1 MMRRTPAAA
10 CLVLCLLNA
19 SAPQRFA
26 RAEPRR
32 RAAAVGEDLAQYVNP
47 FVGTEGDGNT
57 FPGATVPFGMVQ
69 WSPDTKKDGFYRYKE
84 TTTRGFSLTHLSGA
98 GCPAYGDFPFLPV
111 VGPLKDARSFRTDS
125 YAASFSHDRE
135 RASPGSYTVELD
147 NGVRAELTATART
160 GAGVFAY
167 PKGAEAGLLIV
178 AGGSAT
184 GNSASSVRVVGD
196 REVEGSATSGAFC
209 DSKSTYT
216 VYFAAAFERPFKS
229 SATWREVVLSRDA
242 RAADGQHTGAHLTFD
257 TSQNQ
262 AVRVKVGLSFV
273 SAEGARKNLLAE
285 NPDWDFEGVRRK
297 ARAVWNDWLG
307 RVRVEGGTHEQK
319 RVFYTAL
326 YHSLIAPNVFSDAD
340 GRYVG
345 FDRKVHEARGYT
357 HYANFSDW
365 DTYRTVVQLHALLAP
380 RETSDMMRSLV
391 AAADESG
398 YLPKWPLA
406 NDVTA
411 VMGGDNPVPLVAT
424 AYAFGARGF
433 DARSAYR
440 YMLKAATRPGQGIHG
455 YEERPRLAEYLER
468 GYIPLKTF
476 NWDDGVTGSASAT
489 LEYATDDFCVARMA
503 EALGDRDNARLF
515 MRRAQN
521 WQNLFDAEIGF
532 ARPRRVSG
540 VFLEGFDV
548 DKVLPHSEASWDR
561 ASQAGFEEGN
571 SWQYTWMVPHNF
583 EGLFA
588 AVGGKEE
595 AVRRLD
601 RFFGR
606 MTGWGHPHFNIA
618 NEPSFVTPYAYTFA
632 GCPDRTQATVRRTLS
647 EIFNS
652 TPSGLPGNDDLGATS
667 AWYVWGALG
676 LYPAVPAV
684 GGFVV
689 SSPLFPAATLRLG
702 DGRRVRLTTARV
714 AAGGVYVRSLM
725 LDGAPYRSA
734 WLPLSALKQNAT
746 TTLAFT
752 LSDRPDTGWATS
764 PEDAPPSFTEGQ
776 APAIAYVRGEDSV
789 SVQPGG
795 GAAFALGVRRV
806 VPGPLKI
813 GWRAEPTGG
822 LRPRPAEGVVEVGPD
837 GTPDIRMRVDAES
850 QMRPGVYVL
859 PIRLTAGGAD
869 LPPTVLEVKVGAA
882 SAGRLRRSSR
892 RRTYSTARGSARPSA
907 AGSRRASRG

>member
-1 MMRRTPAAA
+1 MRSRTPAVV

-19 SAPQRFA
+19 ASPQHLA
-26 RAEPRR
+26 RVGSPQGTDGDEPPT
-32 RAAAVGEDLAQYVNP
+32 QYVNS
-47 FVGTEGDGNT
+47 FVGTEGEGNT
-57 FPGATVPFGMVQ
+57 FPGAAVPFGMVQ
-69 WSPDTKKDGFYRYKE
+69 WSPDTKKDGFYRYAE
-84 TTTRGFSLTHLSGA
+84 RTTRGFSLTHMSGA
-98 GCPAYGDFPFLPV
+98 GCAAYADFPFLPV

-125 YAASFSHDRE
+125 YAAGFSHDKE
-135 RASPGSYTVELD
+135 SASPGFYSVELD
-147 NGVRAELTATART
+147 SGVRVGLTATTRT
-160 GAGVFAY
+160 GAAVFNY
-167 PKGAEAGLLIV
+167 PKGASAGLLID

-209 DSKSTYT
+209 DSKTTYT
-216 VYFAAAFERPFKS
+216 VYFAAAFDQPVTS
-229 SATWREVVLSRDA
+229 TSTWREVSLTRGGREAV
-242 RAADGQHTGAHLTFD
+242 GQHTGAYLTFD
-257 TSQNQ
+257 TSRTQ

-273 SAEGARKNLLAE
+273 SAEGARRNLQAE
-285 NPDWDFEGVRRK
+285 NPGWEFDEVKQK
-297 ARAVWNDWLG
+297 ARATWNEWLG
-307 RVRVEGGTHEQK
+307 RVRVEGGTLEQR

-326 YHSLIAPNVFSDAD
+326 YHSLLAPNVFSDAD
-340 GRYVG
+340 GQYTG
-345 FDRKVHEARGYT
+345 FDRKVHEARGHT

-411 VMGGDNPVPLVAT
+411 VMGGDNPVPLIST
-424 AYAFGARGF
+424 AYAFGARSF
-433 DARSAYR
+433 DARAAYR
-440 YMLKAATRPGQGIHG
+440 YMLKAATRPGQGVHG

-468 GYIPLKTF
+468 GYVPLKTF
-476 NWDDGVTGSASAT
+476 NWDNGVTGSASAT

-503 EALGDRDNARLF
+503 EEFVDRDNARLF

-588 AVGGKEE
+588 AVGGREE

-601 RFFGR
+601 RFFER
-606 MTGWGHPHFNIA
+606 LTGWGHPHFNIA
-618 NEPSFVTPYAYTFA
+618 NEPSFVAPYAYTFA
-632 GCPDRTQATVRRTLS
+632 GRPDRTQATVRRTLD
-647 EIFNS
+647 EIFS
-652 TPSGLPGNDDLGATS
+652 SKPSGLPGNDDLGATS

-684 GGFVV
+684 GGFVL
-689 SSPLFPAATLRLG
+689 SSPLFPSATLQLG
-702 DGRRVRLTTARV
+702 DGRRVRLTARGE
-714 AAGGVYVRSLM
+714 AGGVYVRGLT
-725 LDGAPYRSA
+725 LDGAPYRGA
-734 WLPLSALKQNAT
+734 WLPLSALKPNAT
-746 TTLAFT
+746 TTLDFT
-752 LSDRPDTGWATS
+752 LSARPDTGWAAR

-776 APAIAYVRGEDSV
+776 APAVAFVRGEDA
-789 SVQPGG
+789 VQLRPGSE
-795 GAAFALGVRRV
+795 AAFALGVRRIATGLPNV
-806 VPGPLKI
+806 K
-813 GWRAEPTGG
+813 WRAEPPPG
-822 LRPRPAEGVVEVGPD
+822 LRVRPAEGFVEIGAEGAPD
-837 GTPDIRMRVDAES
+837 VRMRVDAGP
-850 QMRPGVYVL
+850 QVQPGVYAI
-859 PIRLTAGGAD
+859 PFRLTAAGVE
-869 LPPTVLEVKVGAA
+869 LPPTVLEVKVEVAA
-882 SAGRLRRSSR
+882 AALRRSSR
-892 RRTYSTARGSARPSA
+892 RRTYSIGRGSARPSA
-907 AGSRRASRG
+907 AASRRASRG

>member
-1 MMRRTPAAA
+1 MKLLRTPLGAIG
-10 CLVLCLLNA
+10 LVLCLLNA
-19 SAPQRFA
+19 TAAQRT
-26 RAEPRR
+26 
-32 RAAAVGEDLAQYVNP
+32 AADEDLARYVNP

-69 WSPDTKKDGFYRYKE
+69 WSPDTKKDGFYRYQE

-111 VGPLKDARSFRTDS
+111 VGPLRDARSFRTDS
-125 YAASFSHDRE
+125 YAANFSHDKE
-135 RASPGSYTVELD
+135 RASPGSYSVELGS
-147 NGVRAELTATART
+147 GVRVELTATTRT
-160 GAGVFAY
+160 GAGVFSY
-167 PKGAEAGLLIV
+167 PKGAEAGLLID

-184 GNSASSVRVVGD
+184 GNSASRVRVVGD

-209 DSKSTYT
+209 DSKTTYT
-216 VYFAAAFERPFKS
+216 VYFAALFERPFKS
-229 SATWREVVLSRDA
+229 FSTWREVSLTRDA
-242 RAADGQHTGAHLTFD
+242 RDAEGRHTGAYLTFD
-257 TSQNQ
+257 ASENQ
-262 AVRVKVGLSFV
+262 TVRVKVGLSFV

-285 NPDWDFEGVRRK
+285 NPGWDFEAVRRN
-297 ARAVWNDWLG
+297 ARANWNEWLG
-307 RVRVEGGTHEQK
+307 RVRVEGGTDEQR

-411 VMGGDNPVPLVAT
+411 VMGGDNPVPLIST

-433 DARSAYR
+433 DARAAYR
-440 YMLKAATRPGQGIHG
+440 YMLKAATRPGQGVHG

-468 GYIPLKTF
+468 GYLPLKTF

-503 EALGDRDNARLF
+503 EEFGDHDNARLL

-548 DKVLPHSEASWDR
+548 DKVLPHSEAAWDR

-588 AVGGKEE
+588 AAGGREE
-595 AVRRLD
+595 VVRRLD
-601 RFFGR
+601 RFFER
-606 MTGWGHPHFNIA
+606 LTGWGHPHFNIA

-632 GCPDRTQATVRRTLS
+632 GRPDRTQATVRRTLS
-647 EIFNS
+647 EIFNP

-676 LYPAVPAV
+676 LYPAIPAV

-689 SSPLFPAATLRLG
+689 SSPLFPAASVRLG
-702 DGRRVRLTTARV
+702 GGRHVRLNARG
-714 AAGGVYVRSLM
+714 GGVYVRSLT
-725 LDGAPYRSA
+725 LDGVPYGSA
-734 WLPLSALKQNAT
+734 WLPVSALKPNAT

-752 LSDRPDTGWATS
+752 LSERPGGGWAAR

-776 APAIAYVRGEDSV
+776 APALAYIRGEDSI
-789 SVQPGG
+789 SIRPGG
-795 GAAFALGVRRV
+795 EAAFTLGVRRV
-806 VPGPLKI
+806 VPGPLKVN
-813 GWRAEPTGG
+813 WRAEPPPG
-822 LRPRPAEGVVEVGPD
+822 LRLRPAEGTVEIGAE
-837 GTPDIRMRVDAES
+837 GTPDIRMRVDAGPRM
-850 QMRPGVYVL
+850 QPGVYVV
-859 PIRLTAGGAD
+859 PVRLSAGGAD
-869 LPPTVLEVKVGAA
+869 LPPTVLGVRVGAA
-882 SAGRLRRSSR
+882 AAGRFRRSSR
-892 RRTYSTARGSARPSA
+892 RRTYSTALGSARPSA

>member
-1 MMRRTPAAA
+1 MSMRRTPAAI

-19 SAPQRFA
+19 APPQRLA
-26 RAEPRR
+26 RAQSPR
-32 RAAAVGEDLAQYVNP
+32 RAAAVGEDPAQYVNP

-69 WSPDTKKDGFYRYKE
+69 WSPDTKKDGFYRYAE
-84 TTTRGFSLTHLSGA
+84 RTTRGFSLTHLSGA

-111 VGPLKDARSFRTDS
+111 VGPLKGARSFRTDS
-125 YAASFSHDRE
+125 YAAGFSHERE
-135 RASPGSYTVELD
+135 RASPGSYTVEMD
-147 NGVRAELTATART
+147 NGVRAELTATTRT
-160 GAGVFAY
+160 GAGVFRY
-167 PKGAEAGLLIV
+167 PKEKEAGILID

-209 DSKSTYT
+209 DSKTTYT
-216 VYFAAAFERPFKS
+216 VHFVAAFERPFKS
-229 SATWREVVLSRDA
+229 SATWRGVALRRDA
-242 RAADGQHTGAHLTFD
+242 RDAEGQHTGTYLTFD
-257 TSQNQ
+257 TSRNQ

-273 SAEGARKNLLAE
+273 SAEGARQNLQAE
-285 NPDWDFEGVRRK
+285 NPGWDFEALRRK
-297 ARAVWNDWLG
+297 ARAAWNDRLG
-307 RVRVEGGTHEQK
+307 RVRVEGGTEEQR

-340 GRYVG
+340 GRYAG
-345 FDRKVHEARGYT
+345 FDRQVHEARGYT

-411 VMGGDNPVPLVAT
+411 VMGGDNPVPLIST

-433 DARSAYR
+433 DARAAYR
-440 YMLKAATRPGQGIHG
+440 YMLKAATRPGQGVHG
-455 YEERPRLAEYLER
+455 YEERPRLSEYLER
-468 GYIPLKTF
+468 GYVPLKTF
-476 NWDDGVTGSASAT
+476 NWDHGVTGSASAT

-503 EALGDRDNARLF
+503 EEFGDRANARLF

-548 DKVLPHSEASWDR
+548 DRVLPHSEASWDR

-571 SWQYTWMVPHNF
+571 SWQYTWMVPDNF
-583 EGLFA
+583 EGLFE
-588 AVGGKEE
+588 AVGGEE
-595 AVRRLD
+595 EVVRRLD
-601 RFFGR
+601 RFFER
-606 MTGWGHPHFNIA
+606 LTGWGHPHFNIA

-632 GCPDRTQATVRRTLS
+632 GSPSRTQATVRRTLD

-676 LYPAVPAV
+676 LYPAIPAV

-702 DGRRVRLTTARV
+702 EGRVVRLSARGE
-714 AAGGVYVRSLM
+714 AGGVYVRSLA
-725 LDGAPYRSA
+725 LDGAPQRSA
-734 WLPLSALKQNAT
+734 WLPLPALKPDAT
-746 TTLAFT
+746 TTL
-752 LSDRPDTGWATS
+752 
-764 PEDAPPSFTEGQ
+764 
-776 APAIAYVRGEDSV
+776 
-789 SVQPGG
+789 
-795 GAAFALGVRRV
+795 
-806 VPGPLKI
+806 
-813 GWRAEPTGG
+813 
-822 LRPRPAEGVVEVGPD
+822 
-837 GTPDIRMRVDAES
+837 
-850 QMRPGVYVL
+850 
-859 PIRLTAGGAD
+859 
-869 LPPTVLEVKVGAA
+869 
-882 SAGRLRRSSR
+882 
-892 RRTYSTARGSARPSA
+892 
-907 AGSRRASRG
+907 